1 MALAV
6 LILRIVLAAVFL
18 LAALA
23 KLASM
28 RRTWARVRL
37 FGIPDALAR
46 PVAVALPIT
55 ELVIAVLLI
64 PEVTARAGGVL
75 AAVAL
80 LVFAAAIVR
89 LLARGEAP
97 DCNCFGLLHASRV
110 GPDDAGTQPGPRG
123 AGRGRRHRGPRGEPR
138 HHAGG
143 LDRGRRPRGDRRP
156 WRWRAGAT
164 APRRAGGWMR
174 WASRRP
180 IDVTGPVVRDKECA

>member
-28 RRTWARVRL
+28 RRTWARVRR

-64 PEVTARAGGVL
+64 PDATARAGGLL

-110 GPDDAGTQPGPRG
+110 GPAMLARNLVLAALGGVVAIVGPGTSLGITPAAWTVAVAIAAIGVLAVAGWRDRTQTRRRLDAVGKS
-123 AGRGRRHRGPRGEPR
+123 
-138 HHAGG
+138 
-143 LDRGRRPRGDRRP
+143 
-156 WRWRAGAT
+156 AT
-164 APRRAGGWMR
+164 
-174 WASRRP
+174 
-180 IDVTGPVVRDKECA
+180 D